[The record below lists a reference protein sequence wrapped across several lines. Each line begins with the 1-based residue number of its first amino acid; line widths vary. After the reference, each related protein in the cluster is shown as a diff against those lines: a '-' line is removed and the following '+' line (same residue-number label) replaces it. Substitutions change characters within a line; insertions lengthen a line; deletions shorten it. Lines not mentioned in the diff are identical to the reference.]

1 MFRINTNLSH
11 TFISFGAF
19 LIVLFR
25 FAHLPEI
32 DETTLP
38 DTLENQ
44 DEVAPLHKQ
53 YHTLWGFWAQF
64 SYVGAQVCTL
74 WSSGTMESL
83 TVRNLEVAVAT
94 FAVKVCEQATCV
106 VSRW

>member
-1 MFRINTNLSH
+1 MFRIIL
-11 TFISFGAF
+11 TFPLPFVSFGAL
-19 LIVLFR
+19 LIVLFW

-38 DTLENQ
+38 DTLANQ

-64 SYVGAQVCTL
+64 NYVGAQVCTL
-74 WSSGTMESL
+74 RSSGTMESL
-83 TVRNLEVAVAT
+83 TVHNLEVAVAT
-94 FAVKVCEQATCV
+94 FAVKVCEPATGL
-106 VSRW
+106 VSR

>member
-1 MFRINTNLSH
+1 LS
-11 TFISFGAF
+11 FVRFGTF
-19 LIVLFR
+19 LIVLFW

-44 DEVAPLHKQ
+44 DEIAPLHKQ

-64 SYVGAQVCTL
+64 SYVGAQVCNCDPKGRL
-74 WSSGTMESL
+74 ESL

-94 FAVKVCEQATCV
+94 FAVKVCEQVIGLFPDAKFSA
-106 VSRW
+106 VSYSV

>member
-1 MFRINTNLSH
+1 MFRIMLTSPIPLV
-11 TFISFGAF
+11 SFGAL
-19 LIVLFR
+19 LIVLFW

-32 DETTLP
+32 DEASLP

-64 SYVGAQVCTL
+64 SYVGAQVRTL
-74 WSSGTMESL
+74 WSSGTMENL
-83 TVRNLEVAVAT
+83 TVRNLEVAAAT
-94 FAVKVCEQATCV
+94 FAVKVCETV
-106 VSRW
+106 TGIVFRW

>member
-1 MFRINTNLSH
+1 M
-11 TFISFGAF
+11 
-19 LIVLFR
+19 LFW

-32 DETTLP
+32 DETALP

-74 WSSGTMESL
+74 RLSETMESL

-94 FAVKVCEQATCV
+94 FAVKVCGQVTGA
-106 VSRW
+106 VSR

>member
-1 MFRINTNLSH
+1 MSQMKTNCVL
-11 TFISFGAF
+11 TLFSFGAL
-19 LIVLFR
+19 LIVLFW

-32 DETTLP
+32 DESTLP

-64 SYVGAQVCTL
+64 SYVGAQVCKL
-74 WSSGTMESL
+74 RSP
-83 TVRNLEVAVAT
+83 R
-94 FAVKVCEQATCV
+94 K
-106 VSRW
+106 